1 MFVTLDVSRF
11 SGWLNADASLNIFSM
26 VVTPEVSQL
35 EMSALKLPR
44 SKKSSLM
51 SVMPE
56 TFQLS
61 MEPYVSS
68 ASPTLVLYKSTAVSS
83 SALVIIG
90 VTAKRRW
97 LVGEGVARN
106 TGSHCGGGTATGWL
120 VCASLLATLGLVMCG
135 GKAKVRKAAATPMR
149 TSTRKPEA
157 FCFAC
162 MLTRRGLSRACFSLM
177 IIGVENSLG
186 DLAGKTCSATVGASS
201 ATALFLLAFWS
212 VCARS

>member
-1 MFVTLDVSRF
+1 MP
-11 SGWLNADASLNIFSM
+11 SM

-44 SKKSSLM
+44 FKKSSLM

-83 SALVIIG
+83 SALVVIG

-157 FCFAC
+157 SFFAYRR
-162 MLTRRGLSRACFSLM
+162 RRG
-177 IIGVENSLG
+177 GVEGSTAGQRCSEGKVLTTSGRRGERYVRNMGCSWLQIESLCVLG
-186 DLAGKTCSATVGASS
+186 
-201 ATALFLLAFWS
+201 
-212 VCARS
+212 